1 MLLDKI
7 KALAAQHQADNIA
20 TRRHLHAHPEL
31 SYQEFETSK
40 YVQARLTE
48 IGIPFTVIA
57 TTGVL
62 GIIEGKNP
70 TKRVIALRAD
80 MDALPIIEE
89 NTIDYKSTNEGVMHA
104 CGHDVHT
111 TILLG
116 AAKVLWTLR
125 DEFEGT
131 IKLLFQPGEEKNPGG
146 ASYMI
151 RDGALENPKP
161 QGIVGLHVH
170 PGLNEGKL
178 SFRKGRVMA
187 SADELYVSIKGP
199 GGHAATPHQTVDT
212 ILVAAQ
218 LIQSLQT
225 IISRNRNPQ
234 NPSKRVIALRADM
247 DALPIIEENK
257 IDYKSNNDGVMH
269 ACGHD
274 VHTTILLGAAKI
286 LWSLREEFEGTIKL
300 LFQPG
305 EEKNPGGAT
314 YMIRDGAL
322 ENPKPQGIVGL
333 HVHPGLNEGKLS
345 FRKGRVMASADEL
358 YISIK
363 GPGGHAAT
371 PHQTVDTI
379 LVAAQ
384 LIQSLQTIIARN
396 RNPQNPSVLSI
407 CSIHGGNTTNVIPS
421 EVKLMGTFRAM
432 DEVWRFQAHDL
443 MLQQAKGIAI
453 ATGAEIDFRVD
464 VGYPTVD
471 NEPILTEAAWRL
483 ADAYMGKENVEET
496 EKRMGAEDF
505 GYYSQVIPGCFF
517 RLGVRNES
525 AGIVH
530 NVHTP
535 HFNIDEAAIEQ
546 GVGMMAWLGTQL

>member
-1 MLLDKI
+1 MLLEKI
-7 KALAAQHQADNIA
+7 KSLAKQHQAENISI
-20 TRRHLHAHPEL
+20 RRHLHANPEL

-40 YVQARLTE
+40 YVQVQLKA
-48 IGIPFTVIA
+48 IGIPFIVIA

-70 TKRVIALRAD
+70 
-80 MDALPIIEE
+80 
-89 NTIDYKSTNEGVMHA
+89 
-104 CGHDVHT
+104 
-111 TILLG
+111 
-116 AAKVLWTLR
+116 
-125 DEFEGT
+125 
-131 IKLLFQPGEEKNPGG
+131 
-146 ASYMI
+146 
-151 RDGALENPKP
+151 
-161 QGIVGLHVH
+161 
-170 PGLNEGKL
+170 
-178 SFRKGRVMA
+178 
-187 SADELYVSIKGP
+187 
-199 GGHAATPHQTVDT
+199 
-212 ILVAAQ
+212 
-218 LIQSLQT
+218 
-225 IISRNRNPQ
+225 
-234 NPSKRVIALRADM
+234 SKRIIALRADM

-257 IDYKSNNDGVMH
+257 VDYISTKEGVMH

-305 EEKNPGGAT
+305 EEKNPGGAS

-322 ENPKPQGIVGL
+322 ENPVPAGIIGL
-333 HVHPGLNEGKLS
+333 HVHPGLNHGKLS

-358 YISIK
+358 YVSIK

-371 PHQTVDTI
+371 PHQTVDTV

-384 LIQSLQTIIARN
+384 LITSLQTIIARN
-396 RNPQNPSVLSI
+396 RDPQNPSVLSI
-407 CSIHGGNTTNVIPS
+407 CSVHGGNTTNVIPT

-432 DEVWRFQAHDL
+432 DEVWRFKAHEL
-443 MLQQAKGIAI
+443 MMQQAKGLSL

-471 NEPILTEAAWRL
+471 NEPVITEAAWKL
-483 ADAYMGKENVEET
+483 ADTYMGASNVEET

-525 AGIVH
+525 KGIIH

-535 HFNIDEAAIEQ
+535 HFNIEEESIEN
-546 GVGMMAWLGTQL
+546 GVGMMAWLGTQLFA